1 LLAAHVDDAEICI
14 PSSGLGIQLKDG
26 AESVLGFVQLA
37 VGESV
42 LPTLKKRCGIVA
54 DGIGRRSWR
63 RERAVIGSRGRRD
76 LRRRN
81 RSRGCDKLKQNKTYR
96 CDSHA

>member
-1 LLAAHVDDAEICI
+1 
-14 PSSGLGIQLKDG
+14 
-26 AESVLGFVQLA
+26 
-37 VGESV
+37 
-42 LPTLKKRCGIVA
+42 
-54 DGIGRRSWR
+54 
-63 RERAVIGSRGRRD
+63 VIGSRGRRD